1 MCLQKTIQDRCS
13 CSHPFFE
20 TAKQMKFCD
29 LGQDS
34 DDYSCVTR
42 VIVEYDIGER
52 TCECGAPCLET
63 DYEKLVTST
72 IWPGKQAS
80 LTFSELYKV
89 CLWN

>member
-1 MCLQKTIQDRCS
+1 M
-13 CSHPFFE
+13 
-20 TAKQMKFCD
+20 
-29 LGQDS
+29 
-34 DDYSCVTR
+34 TR

-89 CLWN
+89 GNRNSRLAQTIIG